1 MKTWQRNVCL
11 QENLA
16 SEPEIAA
23 VLSREEIDGLCSIDH
38 HFRHIDATF
47 EKLGL

>member
-1 MKTWQRNVCL
+1 MGDISL

-16 SEPEIAA
+16 AEPEVAA
-23 VLSREEIDGLCSIDH
+23 VLSRVEIDKLCSIDH